1 MRPGPKGD
9 SPAAQRAKG
18 ETRPSRKVVAIFP
31 TVADR
36 PDPEDIPA
44 PKGMSAAAKK
54 IWAEK
59 VERYRQRGQKVQG
72 LESSL
77 RSFCELEAALNKAYG
92 MGAAT
97 MAMVNAHRLW
107 SAEFYD
113 TPAAQKASMG
123 GGKAKENSFAR
134 NGVRASAGG

>member
-1 MRPGPKGD
+1 MRRGPKGD
-9 SPAAQRAKG
+9 SPEAQRAKG
-18 ETRPSRKVVAIFP
+18 ETRPSRKVVPIFA

-36 PDPEDIPA
+36 PDPEDVP
-44 PKGMSAAAKK
+44 PPPGMSAAAKK

-59 VERYRQRGQKVQG
+59 VARYRQRGQKVQG

-77 RSFCELEAALNKAYG
+77 RSFCELEAALNAAYKSKL
-92 MGAAT
+92 AT

-113 TPAAQKASMG
+113 TPAAQKAPVGAGQKS
-123 GGKAKENSFAR
+123 ENRFAN
-134 NGVRASAGG
+134 NGRRHAGA